1 MIDVVT
7 IKTTKVSN
15 VKKICARYEG
25 NSSGA
30 EPKELGSGPD
40 SKVCLYTA
48 SDVTTI

>member
-1 MIDVVT
+1 MT
-7 IKTTKVSN
+7 IKSTKVSN
-15 VKKICARYEG
+15 VKKICARYQG

-40 SKVCLYTA
+40 SKVCLYAT